1 MSGSFVIFDCEW
13 LTDEGSNSRFWCGPH
28 DPDQVLVQ
36 IGAVKVA
43 ITDSVEIA
51 ELFSMLV
58 KPVDRFNAPHPVSAF
73 FTQLTQITPER
84 IQAEGKPVQ
93 EVLTQFAEFCGSDM
107 VWAWGKDE
115 NVAMALA
122 AFYGGF
128 PPTLPATQFDNMSKI
143 FLKAGME
150 HDVLVKTRSNQLAAH
165 FGVDPGELTAHDGLD
180 DALSIFHALKFLV
193 DQKKVNPAWLLK
205 PFSK

>member
-1 MSGSFVIFDCEW
+1 VFSGMS
-13 LTDEGSNSRFWCGPH
+13 
-28 DPDQVLVQ
+28 PDGKLPE
-36 IGAVKVA
+36 I
-43 ITDSVEIA
+43 VEIPDHPWFIGVQFHP
-51 ELFSMLV
+51 ELKS
-58 KPVDRFNAPHPVSAF
+58 KPSAP
-73 FTQLTQITPER
+73 TQLTQITPER